1 MYRCIAN
8 LEIDLEGLSEFYSDV
23 SEYETLNMY
32 QIISAW
38 LQDDLDGPNP
48 EKTVLGVSEY
58 ALDWMF
64 VLPGDISYR
73 NLFNMGSCKL
83 GNRFESIDYLYAQF
97 LQTLESM
104 KRFELKYETLCLD
117 YINVMPQY
125 IEITLTC
132 CKNVDFLLFIKRW
145 LRTCSTYK
153 HPIYYKVKDVY
164 YVNFKGV

>member
-8 LEIDLEGLSEFYSDV
+8 IEIDLEGLSEFYSDV

-132 CKNVDFLLFIKRW
+132 CKNVDFLLFIKHW

-153 HPIYYKVKDVY
+153 HPIYYKVKDIFY
-164 YVNFKGV
+164 ITF

>member
-48 EKTVLGVSEY
+48 EKTVFGVSEY

-153 HPIYYKVKDVY
+153 HPIYYKVKDIFY
-164 YVNFKGV
+164 ITF

>member
-48 EKTVLGVSEY
+48 EKTVFGVSEY

-73 NLFNMGSCKL
+73 NLFDMGSCKL
-83 GNRFESIDYLYAQF
+83 GNRFESIDYLYAQY

-153 HPIYYKVKDVY
+153 HPIYYKVKDIFY
-164 YVNFKGV
+164 ITF

>member
-8 LEIDLEGLSEFYSDV
+8 LEIDLDGLGEFYGEIG
-23 SEYETLNMY
+23 EYEILNMY

-48 EKTVLGVSEY
+48 ENTVFGVSEY
-58 ALDWMF
+58 ALNWMS

-73 NLFNMGSCKL
+73 NLFDMGSCKV
-83 GNRFESIDYLYAQF
+83 GNRYESIDYLYAKF
-97 LQTLESM
+97 LQTLENS
-104 KRFELKYETLCLD
+104 KQFEPEYESLCLNH
-117 YINVMPQY
+117 INVMSQY

-132 CKNVDFLLFIKRW
+132 SQNIDFILFIKHW
-145 LRTCSTYK
+145 LRNCSTYK

-164 YVNFKGV
+164 YVKFS

>member
-64 VLPGDISYR
+64 VLPGDISYC

-153 HPIYYKVKDVY
+153 HPIYYKVKDIFY
-164 YVNFKGV
+164 ITF

>member
-153 HPIYYKVKDVY
+153 HPVYYKLKDVY
-164 YVNFKGV
+164 YVEF